1 MSVNL
6 CKAKNRQVKESLVN
20 VLVMVNS
27 LYRIYFF
34 RSIEQFH
41 LFLMM
46 LPGDGKGTL
55 LFPSYRR
62 RLSFPEVTNPTVQ
75 GCA

>member
-1 MSVNL
+1 MNIYHDLLLALPWVYLWMSVNL

-55 LFPSYRR
+55 LFPSYR
-62 RLSFPEVTNPTVQ
+62 
-75 GCA
+75 